1 MCRSCC
7 ISSLRGQ
14 VSLQRGILAIFVLPT
29 YFMGPRVLPS
39 SGSEK
44 NIHSG
49 AQALAGQEGPN
60 MDGKSME

>member
-1 MCRSCC
+1 M
-7 ISSLRGQ
+7 SSSRGQ
-14 VSLQRGILAIFVLPT
+14 AGLHQGTLDLFVLPT

-60 MDGKSME
+60 MDRRTME